1 MTTRK
6 LFTLTVACQLF
17 FTFMLAPLDGGRW
30 LQYTI
35 AYLLI
40 LDLAY
45 IVFVGLKAG
54 HQVGQLTILAFV
66 IASVVV
72 AVVGTYITDYF
83 GN

>member
-1 MTTRK
+1 
-6 LFTLTVACQLF
+6 
-17 FTFMLAPLDGGRW
+17 
-30 LQYTI
+30 
-35 AYLLI
+35 
-40 LDLAY
+40 
-45 IVFVGLKAG
+45 LKAG